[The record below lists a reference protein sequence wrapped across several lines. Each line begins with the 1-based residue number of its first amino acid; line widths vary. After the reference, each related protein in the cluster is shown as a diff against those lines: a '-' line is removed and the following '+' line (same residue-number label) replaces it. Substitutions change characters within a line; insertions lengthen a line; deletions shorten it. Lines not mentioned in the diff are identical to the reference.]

1 MSHCVIIILKS
12 LYDDIDIDDDDDEN
26 SIITTMMSVTTT
38 PTMMM
43 SMMTTS
49 DKYVMFTVHSPNTF

>member
-1 MSHCVIIILKS
+1 MSHCVIINLKS